1 MYVHN
6 ANNKS
11 SVFEI
16 VDDKLYIN
24 SSANCTFTNSPAIK
38 YSSFLAVQDSSIGDL
53 VTHSLINSL
62 TF

>member
-16 VDDKLYIN
+16 IDDKLYIN
-24 SSANCTFTNSPAIK
+24 SSANCTFTNAPEIK
-38 YSSFLAVQDSSIGDL
+38 YSSFFLLQHIGL
-53 VTHSLINSL
+53 HRAAIRN
-62 TF
+62 